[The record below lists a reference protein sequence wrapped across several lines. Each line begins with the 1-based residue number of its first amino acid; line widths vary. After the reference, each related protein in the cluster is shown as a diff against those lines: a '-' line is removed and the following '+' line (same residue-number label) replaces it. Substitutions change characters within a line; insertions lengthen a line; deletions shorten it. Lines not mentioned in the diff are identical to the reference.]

1 MEWSLDIN
9 LAFQESKPTK
19 VMTDLDQPIECS
31 VYNERSL
38 QTLVRAIALSQG
50 NFSLILVR
58 CNYVTL
64 QASMVERLK
73 SLCQEIS
80 EGGRSVHS
88 LVLPKTVSTLY
99 STLVECLGNKQP
111 LAVMIFGL
119 DCTTGLEQLLVSAN
133 QVRDEFRNSFPF
145 PLIWWVTEEVLASLI
160 RFAPDFKSW
169 AATSIKFE
177 METQSLL
184 EVLDKQAGSLIP
196 HLLAQGAN
204 ASGYEWCIPH
214 SLGPS
219 TRKELESAVKDL
231 QGRGVPLDPQLSASV
246 QFVMGRDE
254 FCCDRLDS
262 AEAHYHES
270 LTLWQ
275 QIAGGS
281 TLWDPEQKTQAITPF
296 SISSPDLERLGL
308 LWFHLGLLYCRK
320 AELYQAQSQQHLAEA
335 ESYLDRAL
343 SLFESG
349 DRLDFLAQFSPLL
362 GKVLARLQHWE
373 RLAVQVKKT
382 VDLHEKQPV
391 QLARDYGFLAEVAY
405 AKEDWNGSKDYAQ
418 KAITSLALASVP
430 ERQEQGLYLYLLARA
445 TVPELSSLEPATTQG
460 KLKDAAPSWNQQS
473 QAAIEILNLAQQ
485 VSEPERDPQLYI
497 SILKLLRSL
506 YFEHREYVDAFRL
519 KQEQR
524 SIETL
529 YGFRAFVGAGLLQPQ
544 TPARPQ
550 PINQTALSGLAP
562 KHSDFLGLPQEIAAA
577 GRQQHIECL
586 LERMTRADKKLTIL
600 YGDSGVGKSSLVNAG
615 FVPALAGRAIGDRLA
630 LPVVLRSYTDWV
642 TTLSKRLNEG
652 LRQTLGATPEL
663 NPEWPHLEG
672 TALSGDSPTEESL
685 TSPSPKEAA
694 LSLLR
699 GNVNRNLLT
708 VLVFDQFEE
717 FFFVNKTPE
726 NRQEFYRF
734 LQICLDIPFVK
745 VILSLRTDF
754 LHYLLDCE
762 RLCYLDAINNDI
774 LSKEIRYRLS
784 DFSTSQAVEVIQR
797 LTERSQFY
805 LETELIEALVQD
817 LANETGQVRPIELQ
831 LVGAQLQDDE
841 EKITTLEQ
849 YQKLGDRPKE
859 ILIARSLV
867 QVIRDCGPD
876 NEKPAWEVLYGLT
889 NQNNTR
895 PLRSQEELAAS
906 GDVTPEQLDLILKI
920 LEGAG
925 LVFIHREESG
935 DRYQLVHDYLVHPV
949 RQKYE
954 TDFGPEARLV
964 KAEEAKKM
972 TQAELEKSNKQLR
985 SQRGFLGLL
994 TILLA
999 GVSVFASVQTEQA
1012 SIGVENAQITA
1023 ISASSEALYVSNREF
1038 DALVESLRAWRKL
1051 KQAKKPDSETK
1062 LRVATALQ
1070 QSVYGVRERNRL
1082 EEHGAEV
1089 WSVAFSPDGQ
1099 LIVSGSNDTQVL
1111 LWNRNGSLYKKLVDY
1126 SLEATGTSHADAV
1139 TSVAFSPDGEF
1150 IASTSRDRTVKLWK
1164 RDGSLYKTLNDHT
1177 DSIYSASFSPDSQFL
1192 ATASHDQTV
1201 KLWRVADGSL
1211 VRTFKGHTDSVN
1223 WVTFSPDGQTLA
1235 SASDDKTVKLW
1246 TLDGTVRMTL
1256 SLHSDWVT
1264 ALAFSPD
1271 GRHLVSAGVDHTIA
1285 VTNLEEQ
1292 TSKSWKAHDDIVF
1305 SLSFSPDGRWF
1316 ASAGDDNAIKIWKL
1330 DGTPIKTL
1338 KGHSGRVTSVNFSPD
1353 GMTLASASFDKTIR
1367 LWTLKDTF
1375 LKVLAGEVGH
1385 SARVSSISLSPTGKH
1400 LASGSW
1406 DKTVKIWSL
1415 DPGRPTDSVMTLKGP
1430 EGHNDRVFGV
1440 SFSHDGRA
1448 IASVS
1453 QDCTVKIW
1461 NATNGTLLKTLVDPN
1476 LSGDVSK
1483 HSDCPAESSH
1493 SDRAYSVSFSPD
1505 GQLIASGSRDKTVK
1519 IWRLDGTLL
1528 GVLEGHTDRVNS
1540 VAFSPDGR
1548 LIVSGSDDKMVKL
1561 WNIKGELV
1569 QTLAGRYPHQSYVTS
1584 VTFSPDGKR
1593 IASASWDNT
1602 VKIWHLDG
1610 TLEKTLLQG
1619 YSDSV
1624 ESVRFSPDG
1633 RLLVSASWDG
1643 TVKLWS
1649 LKDGTLLKTLQG
1661 HTSGVLDV
1669 EFSPN
1674 GEIIASAGDDNSV
1687 ILWNLDLDDLTRRG
1701 CTWLHD
1707 YFKYSK
1713 NISEADRALCE
1724 ETIKEQRFLNS
1735 HSPSMHQ
1742 LTGFR

>member
-1 MEWSLDIN
+1 
-9 LAFQESKPTK
+9 
-19 VMTDLDQPIECS
+19 MTDLDPPIEFS
-31 VYNERSL
+31 LYNDRSL
-38 QTLVRAIALSQG
+38 QKLVRAIALSEG

-64 QASMVERLK
+64 QQSMLQRLE

-80 EGGRSVHS
+80 EEGRSVHS
-88 LVLPKTVSTLY
+88 MVLPKTVNTLY
-99 STLVECLGNKQP
+99 SAVRDSLDQKQP

-119 DCTTGLEQLLVSAN
+119 DSTNGLEQLLVSAN
-133 QVRDEFRNSFPF
+133 QVRDEFRNSFSF

-177 METQSLL
+177 METNSLL
-184 EVLDKQAGSLIP
+184 DLLHQEAGSLIP
-196 HLLAQGAN
+196 QLLQPGPKEG
-204 ASGYEWCIPH
+204 GYERFIP
-214 SLGPS
+214 SPLES
-219 TRKELESAVKDL
+219 NRRKELESAVKDL
-231 QGRGVPLDPQLSASV
+231 HSRGVTLDGELCASV
-246 QFVMGRDE
+246 QFVLGRDE
-254 FCCDRLDS
+254 FCRDRLDL

-270 LTLWQ
+270 LTWWQ
-275 QIAGGS
+275 HIGPGS
-281 TLWDPEQKTQAITPF
+281 PLTDPEQQAPEICLQEV
-296 SISSPDLERLGL
+296 SSPDLERLGL

-320 AELYQAQSQQHLAEA
+320 AELYQAQSQQHLMEA

-343 SLFESG
+343 NLFESG
-349 DRLDFLAQFSPLL
+349 GRLDCVAQLSPLL
-362 GKVLARLQHWE
+362 GEVLARLQRWD
-373 RLAVQVKKT
+373 RLQVQVEKT
-382 VDLHEKQPV
+382 VDLHEKHPV
-391 QLARDYGFLAEVAY
+391 QLARDYGFMAEVAL
-405 AKEDWNGSKDYAQ
+405 ARLEWEKSKEYAQ
-418 KAITSLALASVP
+418 KAIAALALAPVTQ
-430 ERQEQGLYLYLLARA
+430 RQEQGLYLYLLARA
-445 TVPELSSLEPATTQG
+445 TVPELSLQEPKEANC
-460 KLKDAAPSWNQQS
+460 KLKDSAPSWYQQS

-485 VSEPERDPQLYI
+485 VSKPERDPQLYI

-506 YFEHREYVDAFRL
+506 YFEHQEYVEAFRL

-544 TPARPQ
+544 TKAHLQ
-550 PINQTALSGLAP
+550 LLNQTDDRLNNP
-562 KHSDFLGLPQEIAAA
+562 PHSEFLGLPQEIAAA
-577 GRQQHIECL
+577 GRRAHIECL

-615 FVPALAGRAIGDRLA
+615 FVPALVGRAIGDRLA

-642 TTLSKRLNEG
+642 ATLSKRLHETIC
-652 LRQTLGATPEL
+652 QTLGIPLEPAMEWAELDGNLEPAKSL
-663 NPEWPHLEG
+663 NPQNSDDLGEPES
-672 TALSGDSPTEESL
+672 ALSM
-685 TSPSPKEAA
+685 
-694 LSLLR
+694 LR
-699 GNVNRNLLT
+699 ANVNRNLLT
-708 VLVFDQFEE
+708 VIVFDQFEE
-717 FFFVNKTPE
+717 FFFVHKTQE
-726 NRQEFYRF
+726 SRQEFYRF

-774 LSKEIRYRLS
+774 LSKEIRYQLS
-784 DFSTSQAVEVIQR
+784 DFSAVQAVEVIQR

-805 LETELIEALVQD
+805 LETELIEALVRD

-876 NEKPAWEVLYGLT
+876 NEKPAWFVLYRLT

-895 PLRSQEELAAS
+895 PLRTQEELAAS
-906 GDVTPEQLDLILKI
+906 AQITPAQLDLILKI

-954 TDFGPEARLV
+954 TDFGPEAQLV

-972 TQAELEKSNKQLR
+972 TQAQLEKSNKKLKR
-985 SQRGFLGLL
+985 QRGFLGFLAG
-994 TILLA
+994 LLA
-999 GVSVFASVQTEQA
+999 FASVFALAQKEQA

-1023 ISASSEALYVSNREF
+1023 ISASSEALYVADREF

-1051 KQAKKPDSETK
+1051 SSAKNPDSETK

-1070 QSVYGVRERNRL
+1070 QAVYGVRERNRL

-1099 LIVSGSNDTQVL
+1099 LLASGSNDTQVL
-1111 LWNRNGSLYKKLVDY
+1111 LWNRNGSLHKKLVDY
-1126 SLEATGTSHADAV
+1126 SLDATGVSHASEV
-1139 TSVAFSPDGEF
+1139 TSVAFSNDGHF
-1150 IASTSRDRTVKLWK
+1150 IASTSKDRTVKLWK
-1164 RDGSLYKTLNDHT
+1164 RDGSLYKTLNGHT

-1192 ATASHDQTV
+1192 ATASHDHTV
-1201 KLWRVADGSL
+1201 KLWRVSDGSL

-1223 WVTFSPDGQTLA
+1223 WVMFSPDGQTLA

-1246 TLDGTVRMTL
+1246 TRDGTVRKTL
-1256 SLHSDWVT
+1256 RVHTDWVT

-1271 GRHLVSAGVDHTIA
+1271 GRYLVSSGVDHTIS
-1285 VTNLEEQ
+1285 VTDLEEDRTQ
-1292 TSKSWKAHDDIVF
+1292 TWKAHDDIVF

-1353 GMTLASASFDKTIR
+1353 GMSLASASWDKTIR

-1385 SARVSSISLSPTGKH
+1385 KGRVSSISLSPTGKQ
-1400 LASGSW
+1400 LASASW

-1415 DPGRPTDSVMTLKGP
+1415 DPGRTTEAVTTLQGP
-1430 EGHNDRVFGV
+1430 DGHGDRVFGV
-1440 SFSHDGRA
+1440 SFSPDGRA

-1461 NATNGTLLKTLVDPN
+1461 NATNGTLLKTLVDPK
-1476 LSGDVSK
+1476 LTGDPSK
-1483 HSDCPAESSH
+1483 HSDCPVESSH

-1519 IWRLDGTLL
+1519 IWRIDGTLL
-1528 GVLEGHTDRVNS
+1528 KVLEGHTERVNS
-1540 VAFSPDGR
+1540 VAFSPNGR

-1561 WNIKGELV
+1561 WNKEGELL
-1569 QTLAGRYPHQSYVTS
+1569 QTLWGRYPHQSYVTS
-1584 VTFSPDGKR
+1584 VTFSPDGQR

-1602 VKIWHLDG
+1602 VKIWNLDG

-1669 EFSPN
+1669 EFSPD
-1674 GEIIASAGDDNSV
+1674 GEIIASAGDDNTV
-1687 ILWNLDLDDLTRRG
+1687 ILWNLDLDDLTRRA

-1707 YFKYSK
+1707 YFQYSK
-1713 NISEADRALCE
+1713 NISESDRALCE
-1724 ETIKEQRFLNS
+1724 EAIKEQRFPKSSVLS
-1735 HSPSMHQ
+1735 LQRLSRS
-1742 LTGFR
+1742 R

>member
-1 MEWSLDIN
+1 
-9 LAFQESKPTK
+9 
-19 VMTDLDQPIECS
+19 MTDLDQPIDCS

-38 QTLVRAIALSQG
+38 QTLVRAIALSEG

-64 QASMVERLK
+64 QRSMLQRLE
-73 SLCQEIS
+73 SLCPEIS
-80 EGGRSVHS
+80 EEGRSVHS
-88 LVLPKTVSTLY
+88 MVLPKTVSTLY
-99 STLVECLGNKQP
+99 STLVDALDQKQP

-119 DCTTGLEQLLVSAN
+119 DCTNGLEQLLVSAN

-160 RFAPDFKSW
+160 RFAPDLKSW

-177 METQSLL
+177 METPSLL
-184 EVLDKQAGSLIP
+184 DLLHQEAGSLIP
-196 HLLAQGAN
+196 QLLERGMN
-204 ASGYEWCIPH
+204 APGYEWCIP
-214 SLGPS
+214 SPLES
-219 TRKELESAVKDL
+219 NRRKELESAVKDL
-231 QGRGVPLDPQLSASV
+231 PGRGVTLDAELCASV
-246 QFVMGRDE
+246 QFVLGRDE
-254 FCCDRLDS
+254 FCRDRLGL

-275 QIAGGS
+275 HIGRGS
-281 TLWDPEQKTQAITPF
+281 PLTDPKQQAPEITPLAV
-296 SISSPDLERLGL
+296 SSPDLERLGL

-320 AELYQAQSQQHLAEA
+320 AELYQAQSQQHLIEA

-343 SLFESG
+343 TLFESG
-349 DRLDFLAQFSPLL
+349 GRLDCVAQLSPLL
-362 GKVLARLQHWE
+362 GEVLARLQRWD
-373 RLAVQVKKT
+373 RLQVQVEKT
-382 VDLHEKQPV
+382 VDLHEKHPV
-391 QLARDYGFLAEVAY
+391 QLARDYGFMAEVAL
-405 AKEDWNGSKDYAQ
+405 ARFEWEQSKDYAQ
-418 KAITSLALASVP
+418 KAIAALALAPVP

-445 TVPELSSLEPATTQG
+445 TVPELSPLEATPAPG
-460 KLKDAAPSWNQQS
+460 KLNDSAPSWYQQS
-473 QAAIEILNLAQQ
+473 QSAIEILNFAQQ
-485 VSEPERDPQLYI
+485 VTKPERDPQLYI

-506 YFEHREYVDAFRL
+506 YFEHREYVEAFRL

-544 TPARPQ
+544 TKAHSQ
-550 PINQTALSGLAP
+550 PLNQTALSGLAP
-562 KHSDFLGLPQEIAAA
+562 KYSEFLGLPQEIAAA

-630 LPVVLRSYTDWV
+630 VPVVLRSYTDWIA
-642 TTLSKRLNEG
+642 TLSKRLNETISE
-652 LRQTLGATPEL
+652 TLGIPPEP
-663 NPEWPHLEG
+663 NPEWGELNGDLEKG
-672 TALSGDSPTEESL
+672 ESL
-685 TSPSPKEAA
+685 TPEHSADRSPGEAA
-694 LSLLR
+694 LSMLR
-699 GNVNRNLLT
+699 SNVNRNLLT
-708 VLVFDQFEE
+708 VIIFDQFEE
-717 FFFVNKTPE
+717 FFFVHKTQE
-726 NRQEFYRF
+726 SRKEFYRF

-774 LSKEIRYRLS
+774 LSKEIRYQLS
-784 DFSTSQAVEVIQR
+784 DFSAAQAVEVIQR

-805 LETELIEALVQD
+805 LETELIEALVRD

-876 NEKPAWEVLYGLT
+876 NEKPAWEVLYRLT

-895 PLRSQEELAAS
+895 PLRTQEELAAS
-906 GDVTPEQLDLILKI
+906 REFTPAQLDLILKI

-954 TDFGPEARLV
+954 SDFGPEARLV

-972 TQAELEKSNKQLR
+972 TQAQLEKSNKKLKR
-985 SQRGFLGLL
+985 QRGFLGFLAG
-994 TILLA
+994 LLA
-999 GVSVFASVQTEQA
+999 FASVFALAQKEQA

-1023 ISASSEALYVSNREF
+1023 ISASSEALYVSDREF

-1051 KQAKKPDSETK
+1051 SSAKNPDSETK

-1070 QSVYGVRERNRL
+1070 QAVYGVRERNRL

-1099 LIVSGSNDTQVL
+1099 LLASGSNDTQVL
-1111 LWNRNGSLYKKLVDY
+1111 LWNRNGSLHKKLVDY
-1126 SLEATGTSHADAV
+1126 SLDMTGVSHADEV
-1139 TSVAFSPDGEF
+1139 TSVAFSPDGHY

-1164 RDGSLYKTLNDHT
+1164 RDGSLYKTLNGHT
-1177 DSIYSASFSPDSQFL
+1177 NSIYSASFSPDSQFL

-1201 KLWRVADGSL
+1201 KLWRVSDGSL

-1246 TLDGTVRMTL
+1246 TLDGTVRKTL
-1256 SLHSDWVT
+1256 RVHTDWVT

-1271 GRHLVSAGVDHTIA
+1271 GRHLVSAGVDHTIS
-1285 VTNLEEQ
+1285 VTNLEEDSTQ
-1292 TSKSWKAHDDIVF
+1292 SWTAHDDIVF

-1353 GMTLASASFDKTIR
+1353 GMTLASASWDKTIR

-1385 SARVSSISLSPTGKH
+1385 KGRVSSISLSPTGKQ
-1400 LASGSW
+1400 LASASW

-1415 DPGRPTDSVMTLKGP
+1415 DPGRTTEAVMTLQAP
-1430 EGHNDRVFGV
+1430 DGHGDRVFGV
-1440 SFSHDGRA
+1440 SFSPDGRA

-1461 NATNGTLLKTLVDPN
+1461 NASNGTLLKTLVDPN
-1476 LSGDVSK
+1476 LTGDPSK
-1483 HSDCPAESSH
+1483 HSDCPVESSH

-1519 IWRLDGTLL
+1519 IWRIDGTLL
-1528 GVLEGHTDRVNS
+1528 GVVEGHTERVNS

-1548 LIVSGSDDKMVKL
+1548 LIASGSDDKMVKL
-1561 WNIKGELV
+1561 WNKEGELL
-1569 QTLAGRYPHQSYVTS
+1569 QTLSGRYPHQSYVTS
-1584 VTFSPDGKR
+1584 VTFSPDGQR

-1624 ESVRFSPDG
+1624 ESVGFSPDG

-1661 HTSGVLDV
+1661 HTSGVLNV

-1674 GEIIASAGDDNSV
+1674 GEIIASAGDDNTV
-1687 ILWNLDLDDLTRRG
+1687 ILWNLDLDDLTRRA

-1713 NISEADRALCE
+1713 NISEGDRALCE
-1724 ETIKEQRFLNS
+1724 EAIKEQRFPQS
-1735 HSPSMHQ
+1735 RSPALEWLS
-1742 LTGFR
+1742 RSR

>member
-1 MEWSLDIN
+1 MTELD
-9 LAFQESKPTK
+9 P
-19 VMTDLDQPIECS
+19 PIECS
-31 VYNERSL
+31 LYNERSL
-38 QTLVRAIALSQG
+38 QTLARAIALSEG

-58 CNYVTL
+58 CNYETL
-64 QASMVERLK
+64 QQRMLQRLQSLRQNIVE
-73 SLCQEIS
+73 E
-80 EGGRSVHS
+80 ERSVQS
-88 LVLPKTVSTLY
+88 LVLPTTVSTLY
-99 STLVECLGNKQP
+99 DTVKDSLEQTQP
-111 LAVMIFGL
+111 LAAVMIFGL
-119 DCTTGLEQLLVSAN
+119 DSTTGLEQLLICAN

-145 PLIWWVTEEVLASLI
+145 PLIWWVTEEVLTSLI
-160 RFAPDFKSW
+160 RFAPDLKSW

-177 METQSLL
+177 METDRLL
-184 EVLDKQAGSLIP
+184 ELLHQEAGKLIP
-196 HLLAQGAN
+196 QLLAQGIN
-204 ASGYEWCIPH
+204 ASGYEWCIPTP
-214 SLGPS
+214 LE
-219 TRKELESAVKDL
+219 TNRRKELESAVKDL
-231 QGRGVPLDPQLSASV
+231 HSRGIILPQNLAASV
-246 QFVMGRDE
+246 QFVLGRDE
-254 FCCDRLDS
+254 FCRDRLDT

-275 QIAGGS
+275 HIGS
-281 TLWDPEQKTQAITPF
+281 GSPLSHPKQPSFKITPLAP
-296 SISSPDLERLGL
+296 SSPELERLGL

-320 AELYQAQSQQHLAEA
+320 AELSQAQNQQHLIEA

-343 SLFESG
+343 TLFESG
-349 DRLDFLAQFSPLL
+349 KRLDFVAQLSPLY
-362 GKVLARLQHWE
+362 GEILARLQRWD
-373 RLAVQVKKT
+373 RLQAFVEKT
-382 VDLHEKQPV
+382 VSLHKQHPV
-391 QLARDYGFLAEVAY
+391 QLARDYGFMAEIALARSEWEQS
-405 AKEDWNGSKDYAQ
+405 KEYAQ
-418 KAITSLALASVP
+418 KAIAALALAP
-430 ERQEQGLYLYLLARA
+430 DRDRQEQGLYLYLLARA
-445 TVPELSSLEPATTQG
+445 TVPDFSPLEDREAPSQ
-460 KLKDAAPSWNQQS
+460 LKDSAPSWYQQS
-473 QAAIEILNLAQQ
+473 QSAIYILNLAQQ
-485 VSEPERDPQLYI
+485 VTKPEQDPQLYI

-506 YFEHREYVDAFRL
+506 YFEHREYVEAFRL

-544 TPARPQ
+544 TKNHPQ
-550 PINQTALSGLAP
+550 PLNQTVINGLNP
-562 KHSDFLGLPQEIAAA
+562 KHSEFLGLPQEIAAA
-577 GRQQHIECL
+577 GRQSHIESL

-630 LPVVLRSYTDWV
+630 LPVVLRSYTDWIA
-642 TTLSKRLNEG
+642 TLSKRLNETIS
-652 LRQTLGATPEL
+652 QTLGIPL
-663 NPEWPHLEG
+663 DSNPEWTGLNENQEPKEPLPGQNSPDPSIVHG
-672 TALSGDSPTEESL
+672 ALSI
-685 TSPSPKEAA
+685 
-694 LSLLR
+694 LR
-699 GNVNRNLLT
+699 SNVNRNLLT
-708 VLVFDQFEE
+708 VIVFDQFEE
-717 FFFVNKTPE
+717 FFFVHKTQE
-726 NRQEFYRF
+726 SRKEFYRF
-734 LQICLDIPFVK
+734 LQICLDIPYVK
-745 VILSLRTDF
+745 IILSLRTDF

-774 LSKEIRYRLS
+774 LSKEIRYQLS
-784 DFSTSQAVEVIQR
+784 DFSAAQAKEVIQR
-797 LTERSQFY
+797 LTARSQFY
-805 LETELIEALVQD
+805 LETELIETLVRD

-849 YQKLGDRPKE
+849 YEQLGDRPKE

-876 NEKPAWEVLYGLT
+876 NEKPAWEVLYRLT
-889 NQNNTR
+889 HQNNTR
-895 PLRSQEELAAS
+895 PLRTQDELKADS
-906 GDVTPEQLDLILKI
+906 EVTPAQLDLILTI

-954 TDFGPEARLV
+954 STFGPEAQLV

-972 TQAELEKSNKQLR
+972 TQAQLEKSNKTLKH
-985 SQRGFLGLL
+985 QRGFLGFLAG
-994 TILLA
+994 LLA
-999 GVSVFASVQTEQA
+999 FASVFALAQKEQA

-1023 ISASSEALYVSNREF
+1023 ISASSEALYVSDREF
-1038 DALVESLRAWRKL
+1038 DALVESLRARKKL
-1051 KQAKKPDSETK
+1051 SIAKNPDSETK
-1062 LRVATALQ
+1062 LRVAAALQ
-1070 QSVYGVRERNRL
+1070 QAVYGVRERNRL

-1099 LIVSGSNDTQVL
+1099 LLASGSNDTQVL
-1111 LWNRNGSLYKKLVDY
+1111 LWNRNGSLHKKLVDY
-1126 SLEATGTSHADAV
+1126 SLDITGISHTDAV
-1139 TSVAFSPDGEF
+1139 TSVAFSPDGNL
-1150 IASTSRDRTVKLWK
+1150 IASASRDSTVKLWK
-1164 RDGSLYKTLNDHT
+1164 RNGSLHKTLTGHT
-1177 DSIYSASFSPDSQFL
+1177 NSIYSATFSPDSQFV

-1201 KLWRVADGSL
+1201 KLWRVSDGSL
-1211 VRTFKGHTDSVN
+1211 IRTFQGHTDSVN
-1223 WVTFSPDGQTLA
+1223 WVTFSPDGQILA

-1246 TLDGTVRMTL
+1246 RLDGTLQKTL
-1256 SLHSDWVT
+1256 RVHTDWVT

-1271 GRHLVSAGVDHTIA
+1271 GRFIVSAGVDHTISI
-1285 VTNLEEQ
+1285 TNLTENKTQ
-1292 TSKSWKAHDDIVF
+1292 TFQAHDDIVF

-1353 GMTLASASFDKTIR
+1353 GMTLASASWDKTIR

-1385 SARVSSISLSPTGKH
+1385 KGRVSSISLSPTGRQ
-1400 LASGSW
+1400 LASASW
-1406 DKTVKIWSL
+1406 DKTVKIWNL
-1415 DPGRPTDSVMTLKGP
+1415 EPGQTTEAVMTLQAP
-1430 EGHNDRVFGV
+1430 DGHSDRVFGV
-1440 SFSHDGRA
+1440 SFSPNGRA

-1476 LSGDVSK
+1476 LTANPSK
-1483 HSDCPAESSH
+1483 NSDCPEAPSH
-1493 SDRAYSVSFSPD
+1493 SDRVYSVSFSPD
-1505 GQLIASGSRDKTVK
+1505 SQLIASGSRDKTVK
-1519 IWRLDGTLL
+1519 IWRIDGTLL
-1528 GVLEGHTDRVNS
+1528 KTLESHTERVNS
-1540 VAFSPDGR
+1540 VAFSPDGH
-1548 LIVSGSDDKMVKL
+1548 LIASGSDDKTVKL
-1561 WNIKGELV
+1561 WNKEGELL
-1569 QTLAGRYPHQSYVTS
+1569 QTMAGRYPHQSYVTS
-1584 VTFSPDGKR
+1584 VTFSPDGQR

-1669 EFSPN
+1669 EFSPD
-1674 GEIIASAGDDNSV
+1674 GEIIASAGDDNTV
-1687 ILWNLDLDDLTRRG
+1687 ILWNLDLDDLTRRA

-1713 NISEADRALCE
+1713 NISQGDRTLCE
-1724 ETIKEQRFLNS
+1724 EAIKEQRFPKSSVTYFQRLS
-1735 HSPSMHQ
+1735 RS
-1742 LTGFR
+1742 R

>member
-1 MEWSLDIN
+1 
-9 LAFQESKPTK
+9 
-19 VMTDLDQPIECS
+19 MTDLDQPIECS
-31 VYNERSL
+31 LYNERSL
-38 QTLVRAIALSQG
+38 QTLVRAIALSEG

-64 QASMVERLK
+64 QQSMLQRLE
-73 SLCQEIS
+73 SLCPEMF
-80 EGGRSVHS
+80 EEGRSVHS
-88 LVLPKTVSTLY
+88 LVLPKTVNTLY
-99 STLVECLGNKQP
+99 SAVRDALDQKQP

-119 DCTTGLEQLLVSAN
+119 DSTKGLEQLLVSAN

-145 PLIWWVTEEVLASLI
+145 PLIWWVTEEVLTYLI
-160 RFAPDFKSW
+160 RFAPDLKSW

-177 METQSLL
+177 METDSLL
-184 EVLDKQAGSLIP
+184 DLLHQEAGSLIP
-196 HLLAQGAN
+196 QLLEKGAKK
-204 ASGYEWCIPH
+204 SGYEWCIP
-214 SLGPS
+214 SPLES
-219 TRKELESAVKDL
+219 NRRKELESAVKDCVF
-231 QGRGVPLDPQLSASV
+231 RGVTLDAELSASV
-246 QFVMGRDE
+246 QFVLGRDE
-254 FCCDRLDS
+254 FCRDRLDT

-275 QIAGGS
+275 HIGPGS
-281 TLWDPEQKTQAITPF
+281 PLTDPEQPAPEITPLAT
-296 SISSPDLERLGL
+296 SSPDLERLGL

-320 AELYQAQSQQHLAEA
+320 AELNPAQNQQHLTEA

-343 SLFESG
+343 TLFESRS
-349 DRLDFLAQFSPLL
+349 RLDFVAQLSPLY
-362 GKVLARLQHWE
+362 GKVLARLQRWD
-373 RLAVQVKKT
+373 RLQIQVEKT
-382 VDLHEKQPV
+382 VDLHEKHPV
-391 QLARDYGFLAEVAY
+391 QLARDYGFMAEIALARE
-405 AKEDWNGSKDYAQ
+405 EWEQGLEYAQ
-418 KAITSLALASVP
+418 KAIAALALAPVT
-430 ERQEQGLYLYLLARA
+430 ERQEQGLYLYFHARA
-445 TVPELSSLEPATTQG
+445 TVRWLSPEATPAPVPF
-460 KLKDAAPSWNQQS
+460 KDSAPSWYQQS
-473 QAAIEILNLAQQ
+473 QAAIYILNLAQQ
-485 VSEPERDPQLYI
+485 VTKPERDPQLYI

-506 YFEHREYVDAFRL
+506 YFEHQEYVEAFRL

-544 TPARPQ
+544 TKAHSQ
-550 PINQTALSGLAP
+550 PLNQTALSGLAP
-562 KHSDFLGLPQEIAAA
+562 KHSDTVGLPQEIAAA
-577 GRQQHIECL
+577 GRQSHIECL

-615 FVPALAGRAIGDRLA
+615 FVPALAGRAVGDRLA
-630 LPVVLRSYTDWV
+630 LPVVLRSYTDWIA
-642 TTLSKRLNEG
+642 TLSKRLNETIS
-652 LRQTLGATPEL
+652 QTLGIPPEPNSEWAEL
-663 NPEWPHLEG
+663 N
-672 TALSGDSPTEESL
+672 GDLQKGQSL
-685 TSPSPKEAA
+685 TGQKSADPSPVQAA
-694 LSLLR
+694 LSMLR
-699 GNVNRNLLT
+699 SNVNRNLLT
-708 VLVFDQFEE
+708 VIVFDQFEE
-717 FFFVNKTPE
+717 FFFVHKTQE
-726 NRQEFYRF
+726 SRQEFYRF

-774 LSKEIRYRLS
+774 LSKEIRYQLS
-784 DFSTSQAVEVIQR
+784 DFSAAQAVEVIQR

-805 LETELIEALVQD
+805 LETELIEALVRD

-876 NEKPAWEVLYGLT
+876 NEKPAWEVLYRLT
-889 NQNNTR
+889 NPNNTR
-895 PLRSQEELAAS
+895 PLRTQEELKA
-906 GDVTPEQLDLILKI
+906 DRKLTPAQLDLILTI

-954 TDFGPEARLV
+954 TDFGPEAQLV
-964 KAEEAKKM
+964 KAEEAKKK
-972 TQAELEKSNKQLR
+972 TQAQLEKSNKMLKRQM
-985 SQRGFLGLL
+985 GFLGFLVS
-994 TILLA
+994 LLA
-999 GVSVFASVQTEQA
+999 FASVFALAQKEQA

-1023 ISASSEALYVSNREF
+1023 ISASSEALYVSDREF
-1038 DALVESLRAWRKL
+1038 DALVESLRSRRKL
-1051 KQAKKPDSETK
+1051 SIAKNPDSETK
-1062 LRVATALQ
+1062 LRVAAALQ
-1070 QSVYGVRERNRL
+1070 QAVYGVRERNRL

-1099 LIVSGSNDTQVL
+1099 LLASGSNDTQVL
-1111 LWNRNGSLYKKLVDY
+1111 LWNRNGSLHKKLVDY
-1126 SLEATGTSHADAV
+1126 SLDVTGVSHTDAV
-1139 TSVAFSPDGEF
+1139 TSVGFSNDGNL
-1150 IASTSRDRTVKLWK
+1150 IASASRDSTVKLWK
-1164 RDGSLYKTLNDHT
+1164 RDGSLYKTLTGHT
-1177 DSIYSASFSPDSQFL
+1177 NSIYSATFSPDSQL
-1192 ATASHDQTV
+1192 VATASHDQTV
-1201 KLWRVADGSL
+1201 KLWRVSDGSL
-1211 VRTFKGHTDSVN
+1211 VRTFQGHTDSVN

-1246 TLDGTVRMTL
+1246 SLEGTLQQTL
-1256 SLHSDWVT
+1256 KVHTDWVT

-1271 GRHLVSAGVDHTIA
+1271 GRHLVSAGVDHTIS
-1285 VTNLEEQ
+1285 VTNLEENNTQ
-1292 TSKSWKAHDDIVF
+1292 TWKAHDDIVF

-1353 GMTLASASFDKTIR
+1353 GMTLASASWDKTIR

-1375 LKVLAGEVGH
+1375 LQVLAGEVGH
-1385 SARVSSISLSPTGKH
+1385 KGRISSISLSPTGKQ
-1400 LASGSW
+1400 LASASW

-1415 DPGRPTDSVMTLKGP
+1415 EPGRTPSAVTTLQAP
-1430 EGHNDRVFGV
+1430 EGHSDRVFGV
-1440 SFSHDGRA
+1440 SFSPDGRA

-1461 NATNGTLLKTLVDPN
+1461 NASNGTLLKTLVDPN
-1476 LSGDVSK
+1476 LTGDPSK
-1483 HSDCPAESSH
+1483 NSDCPAESSH

-1519 IWRLDGTLL
+1519 IWRIDGTLL
-1528 GVLEGHTDRVNS
+1528 GVLEGHTERVNS

-1548 LIVSGSDDKMVKL
+1548 LIASGSDDRMVKL
-1561 WNIKGELV
+1561 WTKDGELL
-1569 QTLAGRYPHQSYVTS
+1569 QTLSGRYPHQSYVTS
-1584 VTFSPDGKR
+1584 VTFSPDGQR

-1669 EFSPN
+1669 EFSPD
-1674 GEIIASAGDDNSV
+1674 GEIIASAGDDNTV
-1687 ILWNLDLDDLTRRG
+1687 ILWNLDLDDLTRRA

-1713 NISEADRALCE
+1713 NINEGDRALCE
-1724 ETIKEQRFLNS
+1724 EAIKEQRFPKSGVPYLQRVS
-1735 HSPSMHQ
+1735 Q
-1742 LTGFR
+1742 QR

>member
-1 MEWSLDIN
+1 
-9 LAFQESKPTK
+9 
-19 VMTDLDQPIECS
+19 MTDLDPPIECS
-31 VYNERSL
+31 LYNDRSL
-38 QTLVRAIALSQG
+38 QKLVRAIALSEG

-64 QASMVERLK
+64 QRGMVQRLE

-80 EGGRSVHS
+80 QEGRSVHS
-88 LVLPKTVSTLY
+88 MVLPKTVTTLY
-99 STLVECLGNKQP
+99 STLVDSLDQQQP

-119 DCTTGLEQLLVSAN
+119 DCTKGLEQLLVSAN

-177 METQSLL
+177 METPSLL
-184 EVLDKQAGSLIP
+184 DLLHQEAGSLIP
-196 HLLAQGAN
+196 HLLEQGAN
-204 ASGYEWCIPH
+204 ASGYEWCIP
-214 SLGPS
+214 SPLKS
-219 TRKELESAVKDL
+219 NRRKELESAVKDL
-231 QGRGVPLDPQLSASV
+231 QNRGVTLDPELSASV
-246 QFVMGRDE
+246 QFVLGRDE
-254 FCCDRLDS
+254 FCRDRLDL

-275 QIAGGS
+275 HIGPGS
-281 TLWDPEQKTQAITPF
+281 PLSDSEPQAPEITPLTV
-296 SISSPDLERLGL
+296 SSPDLERLGL

-320 AELYQAQSQQHLAEA
+320 AELYQAQSQQHLMEA

-343 SLFESG
+343 TLFESG
-349 DRLDFLAQFSPLL
+349 GRLDCVAQLSPLL
-362 GKVLARLQHWE
+362 GEVLARLQRWD
-373 RLAVQVKKT
+373 RLQVQVEKT
-382 VDLHEKQPV
+382 LDLHEKHPV
-391 QLARDYGFLAEVAY
+391 QLARDYGFMAEVAL
-405 AKEDWNGSKDYAQ
+405 AREEWEQSKEYAQ
-418 KAITSLALASVP
+418 KAIAALALAPVP

-445 TVPELSSLEPATTQG
+445 TVPELSPLEATQAPS
-460 KLKDAAPSWNQQS
+460 KFKDSAPSWYQQS
-473 QAAIEILNLAQQ
+473 QSAIEILNLAQQ
-485 VSEPERDPQLYI
+485 VSKPERDPQLYI

-506 YFEHREYVDAFRL
+506 YFEHREYVEAFRL

-544 TPARPQ
+544 TKAHPQ
-550 PINQTALSGLAP
+550 PLNQTALSGLAP
-562 KHSDFLGLPQEIAAA
+562 KYSEFLGLPQEIAAA

-630 LPVVLRSYTDWV
+630 LPVVLRSYTDWIA
-642 TTLSKRLNEG
+642 TLSKRLNETIS
-652 LRQTLGATPEL
+652 QTLGISLDP
-663 NPEWPHLEG
+663 NPEWTELEG
-672 TALSGDSPTEESL
+672 TLELSEPVTEQNSPD
-685 TSPSPKEAA
+685 PSPGEAA
-694 LSLLR
+694 LSMLR
-699 GNVNRNLLT
+699 SNVNRNLLT
-708 VLVFDQFEE
+708 VIVFDQFEE
-717 FFFVNKTPE
+717 FFFVHKTQE
-726 NRQEFYRF
+726 SRQEFYRF

-774 LSKEIRYRLS
+774 LSKEIRYQLS
-784 DFSTSQAVEVIQR
+784 DFSAAQAVEVIQR

-805 LETELIEALVQD
+805 LETELIEALVRD

-849 YQKLGDRPKE
+849 YQTLGDRPKE

-876 NEKPAWEVLYGLT
+876 NEKPAWEVLYRLT

-895 PLRSQEELAAS
+895 PLRTQDELAAS
-906 GDVTPEQLDLILKI
+906 GEVTPSQLDLILKI

-954 TDFGPEARLV
+954 SDFGPEARLV

-972 TQAELEKSNKQLR
+972 TQVQLEKSNKKLKR
-985 SQRGFLGLL
+985 QRGFLGFLAG
-994 TILLA
+994 LLA
-999 GVSVFASVQTEQA
+999 FASVFAVAQKEQA

-1023 ISASSEALYVSNREF
+1023 ISASSEALYVSDREF

-1051 KQAKKPDSETK
+1051 SSAKSPDSETK

-1070 QSVYGVRERNRL
+1070 QAVYGVRERNRL

-1099 LIVSGSNDTQVL
+1099 LLASGSNDTQVL
-1111 LWNRNGSLYKKLVDY
+1111 LWNRNGSLHKKLVDY
-1126 SLEATGTSHADAV
+1126 SLDVTGVSHADAV
-1139 TSVAFSPDGEF
+1139 TSVAFSNDGNL
-1150 IASTSRDRTVKLWK
+1150 IASASKDRTVKLWK
-1164 RDGSLYKTLNDHT
+1164 RDGSLYKTLTGHT
-1177 DSIYSASFSPDSQFL
+1177 DSIYSASFSPDSQFV

-1201 KLWRVADGSL
+1201 MLWRVSDGTL
-1211 VRTFKGHTDSVN
+1211 VRRFQGHTDSVN

-1246 TLDGTVRMTL
+1246 SLDGALQKTL
-1256 SLHSDWVT
+1256 RVHTDWVT

-1271 GRHLVSAGVDHTIA
+1271 GRHLVSAGVDHTIS
-1285 VTNLEEQ
+1285 VTNLEENRTQ
-1292 TSKSWKAHDDIVF
+1292 TWKAHDDIVF

-1330 DGTPIKTL
+1330 DGTAIKTL

-1353 GMTLASASFDKTIR
+1353 GMTLASASWDKTIR

-1385 SARVSSISLSPTGKH
+1385 KGRVSSISLSPTGKQ
-1400 LASGSW
+1400 LASASW

-1415 DPGRPTDSVMTLKGP
+1415 DPGRTKDAVTTLQGSD
-1430 EGHNDRVFGV
+1430 GHDARVFGV

-1476 LSGDVSK
+1476 LTGDSSK
-1483 HSDCPAESSH
+1483 HSDCPVESSH

-1519 IWRLDGTLL
+1519 IWRIDGTLL
-1528 GVLEGHTDRVNS
+1528 KVLEGHTERVNS

-1561 WNIKGELV
+1561 WNKEGELL
-1569 QTLAGRYPHQSYVTS
+1569 QTLSGRYPHQSYVTS
-1584 VTFSPDGKR
+1584 VTFSPDGQR
-1593 IASASWDNT
+1593 VASASWDNT

-1669 EFSPN
+1669 EFSPD
-1674 GEIIASAGDDNSV
+1674 GEIIASAGDDNTV
-1687 ILWNLDLDDLTRRG
+1687 ILWNLDLDDLTRRA

-1713 NISEADRALCE
+1713 NISEGDRALCE
-1724 ETIKEQRFLNS
+1724 EAIKEQRFPKSRVPDL
-1735 HSPSMHQ
+1735 Q
-1742 LTGFR
+1742 RLTRSR